1 MARMIYIH
9 THLCTEIYS
18 IVPSCHI
25 GHPQLFH
32 RRRYIV
38 FLTERQ
44 ACVEVEDERGD
55 FYAAGSDVVAPKHSG
70 CGGPVVATGGRKMG
84 PRWPLLD
91 FLIGYAFNKWAA
103 NVPYSS
109 SFQQRGEAEMFK
121 ACWVLPTLWC
131 FSNKTDIF

>member
-1 MARMIYIH
+1 MVDMIYIH

-18 IVPSCHI
+18 IVPSY
-25 GHPQLFH
+25 H
-32 RRRYIV
+32 RAPLAFSPPSV
-38 FLTERQ
+38 HCFSDGE
-44 ACVEVEDERGD
+44 AGVWSVEVEDERGD

-91 FLIGYAFNKWAA
+91 FLIGYAFSKWAA

-121 ACWVLPTLWC
+121 AC
-131 FSNKTDIF
+131 